1 MPLVKPSMKAYTVVL
16 GFTAA
21 LATPIWSAAQDAV
34 VSRFLTNEPPD
45 FVAEASI
52 VRALQLLEKRE
63 KETWSE
69 DPDSRYQQLI
79 SQVKDLLEPTIP
91 TVRSADVLTT
101 LAQHLSGIA
110 DIELELAVLVA
121 RQRAAVSPNN
131 GPVLYAAAE
140 AVRTAA
146 VYSTGTREDELYKE
160 AEKYALKSVALSSVT
175 DRRQCVLSLGR
186 IQIHLDGKI
195 QTGITNLLQVVSPS
209 NDDLTYDAAL
219 ELFSAYNS
227 LGRAADAV
235 EWSDL
240 AKKIKQVPDYQYES

>member
-1 MPLVKPSMKAYTVVL
+1 MKAYTVVL
-16 GFTAA
+16 GLTAA
-21 LATPIWSAAQDAV
+21 LATPIWSAAQDAKNLAP
-34 VSRFLTNEPPD
+34 SEALTNEPID
-45 FVAEASI
+45 LVAEASI
-52 VRALQLLEKRE
+52 ARALQLLKKRA

-69 DPDSRYQQLI
+69 DPHSPYQQLI

-91 TVRSADVLTT
+91 IVRSADVLAT

-110 DIELELAVLVA
+110 EIELELAVLVA

-131 GPVLYAAAE
+131 GPVLYEAAE

-146 VYSTGTREDELYKE
+146 VFSTGTREDELYEE
-160 AEKYALKSVALSSVT
+160 AEKYALTSVALSSGT
-175 DRRQCVLSLGR
+175 DRRQRVLSLGR

-195 QTGITNLLQVVSPS
+195 QTGIANLLQVVSPA

-219 ELFSAYNS
+219 ELFSAYKS

-235 EWSDL
+235 AWFDL
-240 AKKIKQVPDYQYES
+240 ANKIKQVPDYQ